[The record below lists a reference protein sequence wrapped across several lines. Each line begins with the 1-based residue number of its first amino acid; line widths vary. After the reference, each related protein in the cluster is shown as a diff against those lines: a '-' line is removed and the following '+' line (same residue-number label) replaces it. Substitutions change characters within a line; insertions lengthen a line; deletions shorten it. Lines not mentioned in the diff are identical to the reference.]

1 MLLKSFW
8 NAFTTKDSMNG
19 IEPNSALK
27 IHKFV
32 SSSRKPRGGDM
43 DKSNPCGDQA
53 THFIG

>member
-8 NAFTTKDSMNG
+8 NAFVTKDSMNG

-32 SSSRKPRGGDM
+32 LSSRKPRGGDT
-43 DKSNPCGDQA
+43 DKSNPYGDQV